1 MSTFHNMYPARDKY
15 VLRLSLVFAA
25 TLAAA
30 SVYGDSRYE
39 DQVIASISGIH
50 NSDISSSL
58 EILDTIVTEHP
69 NSKLG
74 YLVMA
79 DLLAARAG
87 ARNLI
92 SSYSEDENQLLGLRD
107 ELRYR
112 WEHNLVGNPAQAGL
126 LPSNLLQASP
136 DQEYILVVDAGT
148 ARLYVYRNSNG
159 THTLVDDFFMTV
171 GKLGMGKEL
180 EGDLRTPVGVYFVT
194 SYLPGQDLPDRYGP
208 GAFPINYP
216 NIIDKRKIR
225 TGFGIWIHGTESEN
239 HNRIPLASDGCV
251 SLNND
256 DFLQI
261 SKYVDTDGST
271 PVIITDKIVWVEP
284 RQIAATQTAFFS
296 LLNRWKIDWESLDH
310 DNYLRHYSQSDF
322 ERGGDDYEKW
332 AAYTKQVNS
341 AKNYIRVEIDNL
353 SIFTYPGEKNMVMM
367 SFNQTYQSNNYNS
380 KSRKSLFW
388 QQDTN
393 GQWKI
398 IYEG

>member
-1 MSTFHNMYPARDKY
+1 
-15 VLRLSLVFAA
+15 
-25 TLAAA
+25 
-30 SVYGDSRYE
+30 
-39 DQVIASISGIH
+39 
-50 NSDISSSL
+50 
-58 EILDTIVTEHP
+58 
-69 NSKLG
+69 
-74 YLVMA
+74 MA

-112 WEHNLVGNPAQAGL
+112 WEHNLVGSPAQAGL
-126 LPSNLLQASP
+126 MPSNMLQASP
-136 DQEYILVVDAGT
+136 DQEYTLVVDAGT

-239 HNRIPLASDGCV
+239 HNRVPLASDGCV

-261 SKYVDTDGST
+261 SKYVDIDGST
-271 PVIITDKIVWVEP
+271 PVIIADKIVWVEP
-284 RQIAATQTAFFS
+284 RQITTTQAAFFS

-310 DNYLRHYSQSDF
+310 DNYMRHYSQTDF
-322 ERGGDDYEKW
+322 ERGEDDYEKW

-341 AKNYIRVEIDNL
+341 AKKYIRVEIDNL

-367 SFNQTYQSNNYNS
+367 SFNQAYQSNNYKSN
-380 KSRKSLFW
+380 SRKSLFW

>member
-1 MSTFHNMYPARDKY
+1 
-15 VLRLSLVFAA
+15 
-25 TLAAA
+25 
-30 SVYGDSRYE
+30 
-39 DQVIASISGIH
+39 
-50 NSDISSSL
+50 
-58 EILDTIVTEHP
+58 
-69 NSKLG
+69 
-74 YLVMA
+74 
-79 DLLAARAG
+79 
-87 ARNLI
+87 
-92 SSYSEDENQLLGLRD
+92 
-107 ELRYR
+107 
-112 WEHNLVGNPAQAGL
+112 
-126 LPSNLLQASP
+126 
-136 DQEYILVVDAGT
+136 VVDAGT

-216 NIIDKRKIR
+216 NIIDKRKDR

-239 HNRIPLASDGCV
+239 HNRVPLASDGCV

-261 SKYVDTDGST
+261 SKYVDIDGST

-284 RQIAATQTAFFS
+284 REITATQTAFFS

-310 DNYLRHYSQSDF
+310 DNYLRHYSQTDF

-380 KSRKSLFW
+380 NSRKSLFW